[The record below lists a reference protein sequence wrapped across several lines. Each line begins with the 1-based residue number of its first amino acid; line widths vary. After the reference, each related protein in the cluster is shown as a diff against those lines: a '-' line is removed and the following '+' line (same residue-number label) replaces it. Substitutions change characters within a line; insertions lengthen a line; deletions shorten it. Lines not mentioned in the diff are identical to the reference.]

1 MGWFD
6 EQIRLRK
13 QNDQEILE
21 DSCMDMAGAV
31 MGSEFRASLESDR
44 VKTKNAI
51 DAILHAM
58 HAKSREIPDDVTE
71 LTEQLDYL
79 LDPIGIM
86 RRTVYLPPGW
96 YKELA
101 DRCQYFLA
109 YTAIADVAM
118 KASYKITNFGVAKSN
133 DENLQVA
140 TMDEIVA
147 NQGYYQ
153 AKADAECYRLQTW
166 LLRYRAE
173 FPELDA
179 CACERIK
186 SNLASAA
193 SCGIWLGGPRG
204 REVRR

>member
-1 MGWFD
+1 
-6 EQIRLRK
+6 
-13 QNDQEILE
+13 
-21 DSCMDMAGAV
+21 MAARI
-31 MGSEFRASLESDR
+31 E
-44 VKTKNAI
+44 
-51 DAILHAM
+51 
-58 HAKSREIPDDVTE
+58 
-71 LTEQLDYL
+71 YL
-79 LDPIGIM
+79 LTSEDFIKSCTNISDNLSGK
-86 RRTVYLPPGW
+86 YLQGAIREAQETALRDVLGSCLLDALKARLAEGHGTLPDGW

-133 DENLQVA
+133 DENLAVA

-166 LLRYRAE
+166 LLRYSSE

-204 REVRR
+204 REVRK